1 MQRPLKQL
9 INKSAILR
17 IVLIFIA
24 SYLISLLLWILVK
37 DQYCYTLAY
46 VTSKVVA
53 GLKDAKVEAV
63 TFEERLV
70 KATFS
75 SLEGRRSLLV
85 DIPIQTN
92 YTFNAP
98 LTMAI
103 MACFYLFIGRKMR
116 AYAEVFLILLC
127 VHFLYVFS
135 LEMKQIT
142 ETFMRAGIEKVNK
155 PEAYTYQFLWIF
167 TRSMI
172 IRFEPFLIGF
182 YMYMRF
188 VERPSGKI
196 SMER

>member
-9 INKSAILR
+9 LNKSVIFR
-17 IVLIFIA
+17 IILIFIG

-37 DQYCYTLAY
+37 DQYCYTLAF

-53 GLKDAKVEAV
+53 GLKDAKVEDV
-63 TFEERLV
+63 TFEQGQV
-70 KATFS
+70 NATFS
-75 SLEGRRSLLV
+75 PLEGRTPLLV
-85 DIPIQTN
+85 KVPIPTS

-98 LTMAI
+98 LTAAI
-103 MACFYLFIGRKMR
+103 MACLYMFIRRRTR
-116 AYAEVFLILLC
+116 AYGEALLILLG

-142 ETFMRAGIEKVNK
+142 EIFMKAGIEKMNR
-155 PEAYTYQFLWIF
+155 PEVYTYQFLWIF

-182 YMYMRF
+182 YIYMRF
-188 VERPSGKI
+188 AERPSEKI
-196 SMER
+196 SIEK

>member
-1 MQRPLKQL
+1 MQKTLKQL
-9 INKSAILR
+9 INKSTIFR
-17 IVLIFIA
+17 IILIFTA
-24 SYLISLLLWILVK
+24 SYLISMLLWIPVK
-37 DQYCYTLAY
+37 DQYCYTLAF
-46 VTSKVVA
+46 VTSKIVA
-53 GLKDAKVEAV
+53 GLKNAKVEDV
-63 TFEERLV
+63 TFEEGLV

-75 SLEGRRSLLV
+75 PLEGRTTLRLKV
-85 DIPIQTN
+85 PIPTN

-98 LTMAI
+98 LTAAI
-103 MACFYLFIGRKMR
+103 MACLYMFIRRRTR
-116 AYAEVFLILLC
+116 AYGEALIILLG

-142 ETFMRAGIEKVNK
+142 ESFMKAGIEKMNK

-188 VERPSGKI
+188 ADRPSEKRSI
-196 SMER
+196 AK

>member
-1 MQRPLKQL
+1 MQRPLKAL
-9 INKSAILR
+9 INKSAIFR
-17 IVLIFIA
+17 IILIFIA
-24 SYLISLLLWILVK
+24 AYIVALLLWILVR
-37 DQYCYTLAY
+37 DQYCYTLAF
-46 VTSKVVA
+46 VTSKIVA
-53 GLKDAKVEAV
+53 GLKGAKVEEV
-63 TFEERLV
+63 TFEGGLV

-75 SLEGRRSLLV
+75 PLEGRKTLLIKV
-85 DIPIQTN
+85 PIQTN

-98 LTMAI
+98 LTAAI
-103 MACFYLFIGRKMR
+103 MACLYMFIRRRTR
-116 AYAEVFLILLC
+116 AYGEALLILLG

-142 ETFMRAGIEKVNK
+142 EAFMKAGIEKMNK

-188 VERPSGKI
+188 AKRPSEKSAI
-196 SMER
+196 EK